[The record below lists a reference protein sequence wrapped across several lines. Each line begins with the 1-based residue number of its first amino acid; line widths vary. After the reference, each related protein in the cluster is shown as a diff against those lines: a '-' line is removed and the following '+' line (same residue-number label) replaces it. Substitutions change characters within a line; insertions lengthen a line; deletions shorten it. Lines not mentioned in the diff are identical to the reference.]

1 MKRIIT
7 LLFVS
12 ISIFTYSQS
21 PQLINYQGAARDQ
34 NGAPLVNK
42 KLGVKF
48 EIFQGSASPTLI
60 FSETQ
65 TVTTNVLGLFST
77 QIGQN
82 TNLNS
87 VNWLTGPHFM
97 EVSVDTSGGT
107 NFIPTGKQQIASV
120 PFALSAPAP
129 PVSFSANV
137 LSVGNNTVSIAA
149 ATITG
154 TNGVVVSQ
162 GPNYTISA
170 SPSTL
175 VLNNNSLSIAGGANT
190 ITLPGTSVNMVGT
203 GMAVVSPTNGSS
215 FSVNVPAPAYS
226 PNTGV
231 LSFGTSTAQVVP
243 ALTLNNGILSSGP
256 FTNSVSVPQGVSV
269 SGAGI
274 ANVSGAPNYTV
285 NVPAPVLTLSNN
297 TLSINNGNSVVLP
310 QSFPQ
315 GTLTGGGIATVTSLG
330 TNSFNVSVPMPTY
343 NTTSGLLT
351 FGASSNTALVV
362 PTFSQSGSTLFVGP
376 TSNSVNI
383 ANGFPWKQG
392 LNSVTLTTGADRVGI
407 GANAAT
413 PSAKLDVQGESTLT
427 VQVIKAV
434 NTNAANTG
442 AAIDASSNGALGL
455 LVSNTSNTGV
465 GGNFTSLGGY
475 ALFAQNSSSTVP
487 AFYANNTSTVPNAYA
502 GYFVGGFVA
511 QGKNANSTDFAFRAQ
526 NNASSDLFVVR
537 NDGKIGIGT
546 NTPSQKLDV
555 VGAMRIADGF
565 EGSGK
570 VLVSD
575 VNGVTAW
582 RSSPS
587 PVVYSNLNNSAVT
600 VSTTATPLGTPS
612 MTFTKVYTNT
622 EVMVSLHSRIF
633 SGNFAGA
640 SIVFFEIYVDGVAA
654 AAGPVHPLL
663 NTSTSGYVSIS
674 SIFTGLSVGPHTVT
688 IVGRTDSG
696 ISTSVLVDSGG
707 LGGKIIIKEMF

>member
-1 MKRIIT
+1 MKKIIT
-7 LLFVS
+7 FLFIS
-12 ISIFTYSQS
+12 ISCFSYSQS

-48 EIFQGSASPTLI
+48 EIVQGTASPTLV

-65 TVTTNVLGLFST
+65 TVTTNVLGLFFT

-82 TNLNS
+82 TSLNS

-315 GTLTGGGIATVTSLG
+315 GTLTGGGIAIVTSLG

-362 PTFSQSGSTLFVGP
+362 PTFSFSGSTLFVGP

-555 VGAMRIADGF
+555 VGSMRIADGF

-587 PVVYSNLNNSAVT
+587 PVVYGSLNNSAVT
-600 VSTTATPLGTPS
+600 VSSTATPLGTPT

-622 EVMVSLHSRIF
+622 EVMVSLYSRIF

-696 ISTSVLVDSGG
+696 TSTSVIVDSGG